1 MNDFE
6 KFACTEISNALA
18 RIDAAAVPDIYAL
31 SFFVDDVD
39 GDPRYPWLQLGYNTR
54 AQVAAS
60 TPSAASDAAEAK
72 WNFAFWLQNE
82 LAFIGEPGT
91 EGRQLL
97 EQALKAEG
105 LWYSDEEE
113 ESDFERCMVV
123 ADRIT
128 AYFVAAC
135 VRIAQAL
142 HASGA
147 IEKRFGHPVPIIV
160 HELEYYDQIAMQTAA
175 ANPPGLAQEFVDW
188 VVKG

>member
-1 MNDFE
+1 MHDFE

-60 TPSAASDAAEAK
+60 IPPAASDAAEAK

-97 EQALKAEG
+97 ERALKAEG
-105 LWYSDEEE
+105 LWYTDEEE
-113 ESDFERCMVV
+113 AGDFERCMLV

-128 AYFVAAC
+128 AYFVDAC

-147 IEKRFGHPVPIIV
+147 IAERFGHPVPIIV
-160 HELEYYDQIAMQTAA
+160 HELEYYDQIAIQTQA

>member
-1 MNDFE
+1 MHDFE

-31 SFFVDDVD
+31 SFFVDDAD

-54 AQVAAS
+54 AQATAS
-60 TPSAASDAAEAK
+60 IPPAASDAAEAK

-97 EQALKAEG
+97 ERALKAEG
-105 LWYSDEEE
+105 LWYTDEEE
-113 ESDFERCMVV
+113 AGDFERCMLV

-128 AYFVAAC
+128 AYFVDAC

-147 IEKRFGHPVPIIV
+147 IAERFGHPVPIIV
-160 HELEYYDQIAMQTAA
+160 HELEYYDQIAIQTQA

>member
-18 RIDAAAVPDIYAL
+18 GIDAAAVPDIYAL

-60 TPSAASDAAEAK
+60 TASAASDAAEAK

-91 EGRQLL
+91 AGRQLL

-113 ESDFERCMVV
+113 AGDFERCMQV

-128 AYFVAAC
+128 AYFVDAC

-147 IEKRFGHPVPIIV
+147 IEARFGHPVPIIV

-188 VVKG
+188 VVNG

>member
-39 GDPRYPWLQLGYNTR
+39 GDPRYPWFQLGYNTR
-54 AQVAAS
+54 AQAAAS
-60 TPSAASDAAEAK
+60 TAPAASDAAEAK

-91 EGRQLL
+91 EGRELL
-97 EQALKAEG
+97 ERALKAEG

-113 ESDFERCMVV
+113 AGDFERCMLV

-128 AYFVAAC
+128 AYFVDAC

-142 HASGA
+142 HASGT
-147 IEKRFGHPVPIIV
+147 IEERFGHPVPVIV
-160 HELEYYDQIAMQTAA
+160 HELEYYEQIATQTQA